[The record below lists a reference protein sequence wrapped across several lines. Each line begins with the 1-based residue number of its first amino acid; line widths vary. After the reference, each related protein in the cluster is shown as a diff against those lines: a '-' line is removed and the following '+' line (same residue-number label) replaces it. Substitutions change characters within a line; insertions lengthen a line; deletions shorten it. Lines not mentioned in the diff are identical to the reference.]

1 MRPAIEVGAPRVLLV
16 ETLDAIGADAADA
29 RDRTAL
35 LRSAG
40 ACVVPLAVAGA
51 RVVGAGMT
59 ESSVVPS
66 GAARGALRDLLSADP
81 FDRILLAS
89 ATPGGGAL
97 ASLLPLDRRTFW
109 WPTGLGF
116 EPRGGPL
123 RGWLGRLVG
132 QPRLTSWWAG
142 ANPADRPAPDAP
154 DGAGIDEL
162 RARRGA
168 LPLWD
173 GDVVVVPEGFQGRA
187 GRAVLEAF
195 ARLAGD
201 WTTVDVVA
209 WTDAPLQ
216 GDRYARRL
224 GIEGRIHHAGAPT
237 RKAEWAWWKHSQ
249 ALVLTGSH
257 AVSRGLLLR
266 ALASGCPVLWV
277 GARGGLSSSIAHLS
291 RLGCVRVVVP
301 EPGAVAMALAQMLAR
316 DGEVELQVER
326 ARGVSVAGN
335 REALRDSLATWLG
348 TRTVT
353 GARAA

>member
-1 MRPAIEVGAPRVLLV
+1 MRPAIEIEAPRVLLV

-40 ACVVPLAVAGA
+40 AHVVPLAVAGV
-51 RVVGAGMT
+51 RGAEAGAPG
-59 ESSVVPS
+59 SALVPS
-66 GAARGALRDLLSADP
+66 GRARDALREVLSTDR

-89 ATPGGGAL
+89 AAPGGGTL
-97 ASLLPLDRRTFW
+97 AGLLPADRRTFW
-109 WPTGLGF
+109 WPTGLGL
-116 EPRGGPL
+116 EPGSGRLG
-123 RGWLGRLVG
+123 GWLGRLVG
-132 QPRLTSWWAG
+132 RPRLSSWWAG
-142 ANPADRPAPDAP
+142 VAPADRPAPDAP
-154 DGAGIDEL
+154 DGAGIEEQG
-162 RARRGA
+162 ARRGA

-173 GDVVVVPEGFQGRA
+173 GDVVVVPEGFAGRA
-187 GRAVLEAF
+187 GRAVLDAF

-201 WTTVDVVA
+201 WTTVDLVA

-237 RKAEWAWWKHSQ
+237 RMAEWAWWKHSQ

-257 AVSRGLLLR
+257 TVSRGLLLR

-277 GARGGLSSSIAHLS
+277 GGSGGVSSSIAHLS

-301 EPGAVAMALAQMLAR
+301 EPGAVAIALAQMLAR
-316 DGEVELQVER
+316 DAEVELQVER
-326 ARGVSVAGN
+326 ARAVSTALN
-335 REALRDSLATWLG
+335 REALRDSLAAWLG
-348 TRTVT
+348 TRPVR
-353 GARAA
+353 ARAA